1 MTSGRLVSRGI
12 ILALLAVVL
21 LGGPALAADAPKRGG
36 VLRVGN
42 LGEPP
47 ALDAHWTTAS
57 ITETLTNHI
66 YEGLY
71 SLDSGARPIPM
82 LAEGHTFS
90 KDGLAYTFKLRQ
102 GIKFHNGKEMTS
114 EDVVASLT
122 RWGKQSSYG
131 KALFAQVAE
140 FRAVD
145 KYTVQM

>member
-57 ITETLTNHI
+57 ITETLTNHL

-71 SLDSGARPIPM
+71 SLDARNRPIPM
-82 LAEGHTFS
+82 LAESQTGSRDALPH
-90 KDGLAYTFKLRQ
+90 TFKLRQ
-102 GIKFHNGKEMTS
+102 
-114 EDVVASLT
+114 A
-122 RWGKQSSYG
+122 
-131 KALFAQVAE
+131 
-140 FRAVD
+140 
-145 KYTVQM
+145 